1 MKIYIEII
9 FLQGEA
15 ASETITL
22 LEKRGE
28 KAALKYLKQFEQ
40 EDAEISYDEIPNGS
54 SDQIYCQGN
63 YVLTYS
69 TSLEYIGQN
78 HQRRRIIC
86 IPSGK

>member
-40 EDAEISYDEIPNGS
+40 EDAGISYDEIPNGS
-54 SDQIYCQGN
+54 SDQIY
-63 YVLTYS
+63 VLTYN
-69 TSLEYIGQN
+69 TSLEYIGLYK
-78 HQRRRIIC
+78 IIR
-86 IPSGK
+86 GEE

>member
-40 EDAEISYDEIPNGS
+40 EDEGNSYNEIPNGS

-63 YVLTYS
+63 YVLTYN
-69 TSLEYIGQN
+69 TSLEYIGLYK
-78 HQRRRIIC
+78 IIR
-86 IPSGK
+86 GEE